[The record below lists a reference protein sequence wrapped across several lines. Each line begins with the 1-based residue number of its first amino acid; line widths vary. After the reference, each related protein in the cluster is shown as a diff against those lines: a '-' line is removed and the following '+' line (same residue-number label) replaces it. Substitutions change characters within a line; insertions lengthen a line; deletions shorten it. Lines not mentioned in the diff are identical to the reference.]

1 MKSSVFIVCLVVGAI
16 SVLFLIYYRNIGL
29 IREES
34 PVVTYLDDIKVGGL
48 GVSQELN
55 TSSLGVK
62 AMALSSTA
70 GNLVKKSSGK
80 VWPEMSTDWLAA

>member
-1 MKSSVFIVCLVVGAI
+1 MIDFVS
-16 SVLFLIYYRNIGL
+16 R
-29 IREES
+29 
-34 PVVTYLDDIKVGGL
+34 L
-48 GVSQELN
+48 GVSLELN

-80 VWPEMSTDWLAA
+80 VWPEMSAGWLAGCLKQNISEARAARSLDVSSLPTGTT